1 MASSS
6 AAGNPQE
13 VMNHTDASL
22 PKITRN
28 ISNAGDVKDPLNILS
43 FSFLLLIIS
52 ATLFGNILVILAFKR
67 SLKIRTVTNY
77 FVVSLAVA
85 DILVA
90 LVSMPIWAAFLMQA
104 NVLEEGLLVQKVW
117 TFMDIL
123 CGVASI
129 MNLTAISIE
138 RYFCIR
144 YPLNYHTTMTSLKA
158 ITIIIIIWIFS
169 IFMSSLKIILWFW
182 RPPKYELMVAISCFF
197 IPLVVM
203 CTTYRYIFKTASYQ
217 ARQIALMINGN
228 VKNFLLASEMR
239 AAKTLAVVMGA
250 FVISW
255 GPFFILNIMFAYC
268 DCVTVDSVVVAKW
281 MHYTNSVFNPIVY
294 ACMNKE
300 FRKAFCII
308 LFGRK
313 RCCRMR
319 KRRAE
324 SSTDQTELSP
334 GNHHV
339 WHGCDAWVLLSLP
352 TGRNRLTNQLCQV
365 DCSTNNN
372 KVEGQVQ

>member
-1 MASSS
+1 MCSVSINIVMASSN
-6 AAGNPQE
+6 AAGNPHE
-13 VMNHTDASL
+13 VVNHTNASL

-28 ISNAGDVKDPLNILS
+28 ISNAGDVKDPFNILS

-67 SLKIRTVTNY
+67 SVKIRTVTNY

-104 NVLEEGLLVQKVW
+104 NVLEEGPLVKIW

-182 RPPKYELMVAISCFF
+182 PPPNYELMVVISCFF

-255 GPFFILNIMFAYC
+255 GPFFILNILFAYC
-268 DCVTVDSVVVAKW
+268 LDCVTTDSVVVAKW
-281 MHYTNSVFNPIVY
+281 MHYTNSLFNPIVY

-319 KRRAE
+319 KRGAE

-339 WHGCDAWVLLSLP
+339 
-352 TGRNRLTNQLCQV
+352 
-365 DCSTNNN
+365 
-372 KVEGQVQ
+372 